1 MTQQIQGTFLS
12 LSENVNEVKGQRAY
26 DFFKVNYTNQNGERK
41 VYSGFQN
48 SLKYNRQLANDLRKL
63 QQGDN
68 IILVI
73 GKNKANYDEL
83 QAVSV
88 TNGRAGEAR
97 LPTASGNAG
106 TTSVPSATRSY
117 SGETPEERA
126 RRQVLIVKQSSLSSA
141 VETVKVDGGGVP
153 TTEEVLAVAQEYFD
167 WVMSTNSAA
176 KELPKK
182 EDKASGPTIDLDDD
196 IPY

>member
-63 QQGDN
+63 QQGDS

-73 GKNKANYDEL
+73 GKNKAGYDEL

-97 LPTASGNAG
+97 LPTATGNTGPATNGG
-106 TTSVPSATRSY
+106 TSRTY
-117 SGETPEERA
+117 SGETPAERA
-126 RRQVLIVKQSSLSSA
+126 RRQILIVKQSSLSSA
-141 VETVKVDGGGVP
+141 VETVKTEGAVP

-167 WVMSTNSAA
+167 WVMADDTA
-176 KELPKK
+176 
-182 EDKASGPTIDLDDD
+182 KASVATVDSPAKGPTIDLEDD

>member
-12 LSENVNEVKGQRAY
+12 LSENVNEVKGQKAY

-88 TNGRAGEAR
+88 TNGRAGESR
-97 LPTASGNAG
+97 LPTASGNAS
-106 TTSVPSATRSY
+106 TSTGSGQSRSY

-141 VETVKVDGGGVP
+141 VETVKVDGAVP

-167 WVMSTNSAA
+167 WVMSTSSGA

>member
-12 LSENVNEVKGQRAY
+12 LSENVNEVKGQKAY

-97 LPTASGNAG
+97 LPTASGNSG
-106 TTSVPSATRSY
+106 TSTGSGQSRSY

-141 VETVKVDGGGVP
+141 VETVKVEGGVP

-167 WVMSTNSAA
+167 WVMSTGSAA